1 MATKIKQEEIKQEE
15 IKQEESVQDNTE
27 QKNEE
32 ERVLIHLFKDND
44 RYKSDVTVSVN
55 GKLFVIQRGV
65 DVYVPK
71 SVKEVLD
78 NSQKQDLFAEKQM
91 EAFHKQYESMEK
103 NIK

>member
-1 MATKIKQEEIKQEE
+1 MATKKNQEEIKQEE
-15 IKQEESVQDNTE
+15 INQQEALQDDAK
-27 QKNEE
+27 KNEE

-44 RYKSDVTVSVN
+44 RYKNDVTVAVN

-91 EAFHKQYESMEK
+91 EEFHKQYESMEK
-103 NIK
+103 NT